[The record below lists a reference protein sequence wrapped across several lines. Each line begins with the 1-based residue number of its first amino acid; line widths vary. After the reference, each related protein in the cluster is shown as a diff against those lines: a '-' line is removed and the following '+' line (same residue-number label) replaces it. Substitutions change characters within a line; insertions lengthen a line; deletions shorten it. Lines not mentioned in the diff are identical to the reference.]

1 MFPRARPRQASHAR
15 YSRRVAEQPQIAFE
29 SAEAWEAWLA
39 EHHDKADGIWLK
51 FAKKGTGARSVMYDE
66 ALEVALCYGWID
78 GQSRRLDETWY
89 LQRFTPR
96 RAQSVWS
103 KRNREKVAA
112 LIEAGRMQP
121 AGLREIERA
130 KADSRWEAA
139 YDGPATAT
147 VPDDLQAA
155 LDENPAAADFFA
167 RLDKQN
173 RYAILHRVQ
182 TAVRPDTRAR
192 RIAKLVEQLAR
203 GEKLYP

>member
-1 MFPRARPRQASHAR
+1 
-15 YSRRVAEQPQIAFE
+15 VAEQPPIAFE

-51 FAKKGTGARSVMYDE
+51 FAKKGTGAPSVTYDE
-66 ALEVALCYGWID
+66 ALDAALCYGWID

-96 RAQSVWS
+96 RARSVWS

-112 LIEAGRMQP
+112 LMEAGRMQP

-130 KADSRWEAA
+130 KADGRWEAA
-139 YDGPATAT
+139 YDSPATAT
-147 VPDDLQAA
+147 VPHDLQAA
-155 LDENPAAADFFA
+155 LDDNPAAAEFFA

>member
-1 MFPRARPRQASHAR
+1 
-15 YSRRVAEQPQIAFE
+15 
-29 SAEAWEAWLA
+29 
-39 EHHDKADGIWLK
+39 
-51 FAKKGTGARSVMYDE
+51 
-66 ALEVALCYGWID
+66 
-78 GQSRRLDETWY
+78 
-89 LQRFTPR
+89 
-96 RAQSVWS
+96 
-103 KRNREKVAA
+103 
-112 LIEAGRMQP
+112 
-121 AGLREIERA
+121 
-130 KADSRWEAA
+130 
-139 YDGPATAT
+139 